1 MPGANVVSESENK
14 KWALLNWR
22 PKKVEEEDGGMS
34 GNEEMGMTVFLL
46 KFGEGME
53 EVPVSRLYI
62 SALTIGLSYFIGSV
76 GGGLIPLIPYMEINI
91 KIIIRPAAGLTAGKR
106 TTTYVLAMLHSKR
119 PYTTSPYA

>member
-46 KFGEGME
+46 KFGEGM
-53 EVPVSRLYI
+53 
-62 SALTIGLSYFIGSV
+62 
-76 GGGLIPLIPYMEINI
+76 
-91 KIIIRPAAGLTAGKR
+91 GKLLFR
-106 TTTYVLAMLHSKR
+106 FRSQNCC
-119 PYTTSPYA
+119 